1 MPGLKRYLRTTP
13 GGLLR
18 VDMTKISAEENLDG
32 KFLLRGPGRL
42 LRQRTELTAL
52 QQEILTALGLPEPRR
67 VHEARPSTP

>member
-1 MPGLKRYLRTTP
+1 
-13 GGLLR
+13 
-18 VDMTKISAEENLDG
+18 MTKISAEENLDG